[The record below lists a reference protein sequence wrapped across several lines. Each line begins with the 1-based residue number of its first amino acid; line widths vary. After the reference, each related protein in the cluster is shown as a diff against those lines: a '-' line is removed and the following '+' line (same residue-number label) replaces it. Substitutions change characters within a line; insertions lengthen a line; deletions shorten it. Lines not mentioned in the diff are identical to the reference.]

1 MLEVGQKKVDKI
13 NGKLYTLPAGASELI
28 NLLSMPDLRL
38 VCPLHLI
45 GENKL
50 IPQQADVTPE
60 AEVSSAAAPSLKIN
74 R

>member
-1 MLEVGQKKVDKI
+1 MENYIPYRQWTDQ
-13 NGKLYTLPAGASELI
+13 P
-28 NLLSMPDLRL
+28 
-38 VCPLHLI
+38 PLHARSQGLACSLYLS

-60 AEVSSAAAPSLKIN
+60 AEVTGAVALSLKIN